1 MECAV
6 GTVGERPMMWQQRRR
21 VGGFGDRVVTPNTFC
36 VTTRPRPARSGV
48 REAVGRPT
56 NRPAL
61 LNASGASS
69 GAVGGFAPWW
79 WVATPWGSPAASAV
93 GGGVGFGGEG
103 EVVLLFLDEV
113 QPQQRVQSVQARQ

>member
-1 MECAV
+1 MSAV
-6 GTVGERPMMWQQRRR
+6 
-21 VGGFGDRVVTPNTFC
+21 FGDRVVTPNAFC

-79 WVATPWGSPAASAV
+79 RVAAPWGSRRRQLLGAASDSGA
-93 GGGVGFGGEG
+93 
-103 EVVLLFLDEV
+103 
-113 QPQQRVQSVQARQ
+113 RVK

>member
-69 GAVGGFAPWW
+69 GAVGDLPRGGGWH
-79 WVATPWGSPAASAV
+79 AV
-93 GGGVGFGGEG
+93 GVPGGVSCWGRRRIRGRG
-103 EVVLLFLDEV
+103 
-113 QPQQRVQSVQARQ
+113 